1 MSTCQLCETR
11 ETGDYLCPSCTH
23 VLAEQLRRLPVLYGG
38 LAAFLMPAARGAQH
52 GGHAQ
57 AVDGALPVSENVLDL
72 RGPGGMVA
80 TLESWREALHDA
92 RRWPAPALGV
102 SIPNRVGSAS
112 AALHHSLDWIAQ
124 HWPAAGDLAREIRD
138 LHGAAASIVHPRL
151 TEERGTR
158 LGKCPAVDPSG
169 VVCGAVLRH
178 YPGESAVTCR
188 WCGCAFE
195 PQQWGELRKWIDL
208 DEADDSNTEWEQ
220 AS

>member
-1 MSTCQLCETR
+1 MSTCQLCESR
-11 ETGDYLCPSCTH
+11 ETDGYLCPGCTR
-23 VLAEQLRRLPVLYGG
+23 VLAERLSRLPALYSG
-38 LAAFLMPAARGAQH
+38 LAAFLAPAARGAQH

-72 RGPGGMVA
+72 RGPGGMVT

-92 RRWPAPALGV
+92 RRWPAPTLGV
-102 SIPNRVGSAS
+102 SIPNRVGSAA

-151 TEERGTR
+151 AEERGTR
-158 LGKCPAVDPSG
+158 LGKCPAIDPSG
-169 VVCGAVLRH
+169 AICGAVLRH
-178 YPGESAVTCR
+178 YPGERAVTCR

-195 PQQWGELRKWIDL
+195 PHQWSGLREWI
-208 DEADDSNTEWEQ
+208 ERDSANATDVR